1 LKLLLAG
8 RDENPTPDL
17 ARARAQAAELFEA
30 IKKGKSMLGGLS
42 SDTEK
47 KITDV
52 LTNAS
57 PAQCRAIKVGRLL
70 PSSSSHHLQDA
81 WEVANPSS
89 PSLDATIE
97 AKIGGALRTAL
108 VYLLKDPI
116 DLYCMKIKTA
126 CSGLTCDEEPLSR
139 ILGGEPLP
147 LSPSLCPC

>member
-17 ARARAQAAELFEA
+17 ARARAQATELFEA

-57 PAQCRAIKVGRLL
+57 PAQCRAIKE
-70 PSSSSHHLQDA
+70 A

-116 DLYCMKIKTA
+116 DLYCLKIKTA

-139 ILGGEPLP
+139 ILGGLATP
-147 LSPSLCPC
+147 SPSSLQR